1 MILCN
6 HCGHQNKSEGPFC
19 TFCGNRL
26 PAEGNVVGRLILLG
40 DQQREYLIAGVDR
53 TIGRGAS
60 NDLVVDDEEVSAQHA
75 KISFRDQSFWVQDL
89 QSRNG
94 TFVNGSRI
102 GESTQL
108 HNEDLLKIGGTLM
121 KFQV

>member
-6 HCGHQNKSEGPFC
+6 HCGHQNKNEGSFC

-40 DQQREYLIAGVDR
+40 DQQREYLIADVDR
-53 TIGRGAS
+53 TIGRDSG

-75 KISFRDQSFWVQDL
+75 KRWFRDQSFWVEDL

-94 TFVNGSRI
+94 TYVNGRRI
-102 GESTQL
+102 NESIQL
-108 HNEDLLKIGGTLM
+108 HNEDLLKMGGTLM
-121 KFQV
+121 KFQI